1 MTFWVL
7 MYCSGSDCA
16 NAQDSIRIVAN
27 QDSPDSFETKFTYDN
42 FEIQRAWKKIS
53 LVFTANSLSLDI
65 KVQFERLNQVK
76 PIAYF
81 GFDEIEISPIH
92 VTTSNNPTL
101 ESTSFQAFTTDSEVT
116 SFQPKTTKDEETTIG
131 RNIML
136 YNFN

>member
-16 NAQDSIRIVAN
+16 NAQDSIRIVVD
-27 QDSPDSFETKFTYDN
+27 QDSTDSFETKFTYDS

-53 LVFTANSLSLDI
+53 LVLTASSLSLYV

-81 GFDEIEISPIH
+81 GFDEIEISPVE
-92 VTTSNNPTL
+92 VTNNPTL
-101 ESTSFQAFTTDSEVT
+101 ESTSFQAFTTDSEIT
-116 SFQPKTTKDEETTIG
+116 SFQPKTTKDEETTVSTIG
-131 RNIML
+131 RNLNL
-136 YNFN
+136 Y